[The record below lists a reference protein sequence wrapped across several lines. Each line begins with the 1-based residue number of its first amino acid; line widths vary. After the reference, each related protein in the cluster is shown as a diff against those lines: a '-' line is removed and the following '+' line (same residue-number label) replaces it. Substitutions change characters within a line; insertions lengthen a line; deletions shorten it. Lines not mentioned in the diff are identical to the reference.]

1 MPANS
6 NVAAVGVINGSTGC
20 SPVIGNT
27 FNVNRDGSGT
37 LTLLYTAGVS
47 GALINR
53 VTATSGVAAAATST
67 LQVLR
72 LWRTNG
78 AVKVLES
85 EVLLPS
91 ATPNTAVLGASVTFP
106 KTNITLKAGELLSVT
121 QTVSEPVHFV
131 ADQGGD
137 Y

>member
-1 MPANS
+1 MPVNS
-6 NVAAVGVINGSTGC
+6 NVASVGVINGTSV
-20 SPVIGNT
+20 PVVLSLLNAA
-27 FNVNRDGSGT
+27 RDGTGT
-37 LTLLYTAGVS
+37 LTPLITAGAN

-53 VTATSGVAAAATST
+53 VQATSMVAAAAVST

-72 LWRTNG
+72 LWRTSG

-91 ATPNTAVLGASVTFP
+91 ATPNTGVLGSIVTFP
-106 KTNITLKAGELLSVT
+106 KTNITIKAGEILSVT
-121 QTVSEPVHFV
+121 QTVSESVGYI

-137 Y
+137 F

>member
-1 MPANS
+1 MAANS
-6 NVAAVGVINGSTGC
+6 APAAVAVINGGATSA
-20 SPVIGNT
+20 PVVLALLNAA
-27 FNVNRDGSGT
+27 RDGTGT
-37 LTLLYTAGVS
+37 LTLLYTAGAN
-47 GALINR
+47 GAIINR
-53 VTATSGVAAAATST
+53 VSAVSGVAAAATST

-72 LWRTNG
+72 LWRTSG
-78 AVKVLES
+78 ATKVVES

-91 ATPNTAVLGASVTFP
+91 IAPNTAVLAAAVTFP

-121 QTVSEPVHFV
+121 QTVSESVHYV

>member
-6 NVAAVGVINGSTGC
+6 NVAAVGVVNGATSCAPLILSTA
-20 SPVIGNT
+20 NAL
-27 FNVNRDGSGT
+27 RDGTGT
-37 LTLLYTAGVS
+37 LTLLYTAGAN

-53 VTATSGVAAAATST
+53 VSAVSGVAAAAVST
-67 LQVLR
+67 AQVLR
-72 LWRTNG
+72 LWRTSG

-85 EVLLPS
+85 EVVLPS
-91 ATPNTAVLGASVTFP
+91 ATPNTAVIGSAVTFP
-106 KTNITLKAGELLSVT
+106 KTNITLKAGDLLSVT
-121 QTVSEPVHFV
+121 QTVGEAVHYS

>member
-6 NVAAVGVINGSTGC
+6 NVAAVGVINGATASAPLILSTA
-20 SPVIGNT
+20 NAL
-27 FNVNRDGSGT
+27 RDGTGT
-37 LTLLYTAGVS
+37 LTLLYTAGAN

-53 VTATSGVAAAATST
+53 VQAVSGVAAAATST

-72 LWRTNG
+72 LWRTQG

-91 ATPNTAVLGASVTFP
+91 ATPGTAVIGSTVTFP
-106 KTNITLKAGELLSVT
+106 KTNITLKAGELLSVS
-121 QTVSEPVHFV
+121 QTVAEAVHYS